1 MKNHLR
7 HAVETMKQHYI
18 ERLVAAGVFQSSDEI
33 LQTLTLSELETLVKR
48 LDRA

>member
-1 MKNHLR
+1 MKNYLR

-18 ERLVAAGVFQSSDEI
+18 ERLVEAGVFHSSDETI
-33 LQTLTLSELETLVKR
+33 QTLTLSELETLVKR